1 MPKPQEHHLPATLE
15 ASHEMIG
22 DLLGEMRKMQSQI
35 EWLRRKVF
43 GRSSERL
50 AEGEPDFFGQPFTPE
65 ANANDNSAL
74 GGPAPADEATQAP
87 DASPKDAA
95 APKSRRRS
103 PLDDLP
109 RQVIVHDVA
118 EADKT
123 CACCGREKKSFGQ
136 DSTEQMEFIPAS
148 LFIIQHVRPKYACPK
163 CHEGVAQAPMPPMP
177 IERGAVGPGLLAHI
191 ITSKY
196 MDHQP
201 LYRQESILERHGIHI
216 PRSITCEWV
225 MKSAELLESLT
236 VAMRAEILRGS
247 VINTDDTPVA
257 VHTGEGNHLG
267 RLWTYVG
274 DPLHPYTVYDF
285 TWDRSG
291 EGPRKFLK
299 GFAGT
304 LQADAFS
311 GYDRLFKD
319 GAVIEAGCLAHARRK
334 FHDARLEDPLVA
346 LPVLALVRGLYAV
359 ERSAKEQ
366 WPALLQARPDPGELA
381 QAEAARLALRQ
392 EKSAP
397 LLADL
402 EQKLREL
409 QGTLLPKSGLG
420 QAVGYGLNHF
430 AALSRFLQAGN
441 VAIDNNAAERAIR
454 PLALGRKNWLQLGS
468 RRGGRAAAVLFTLV
482 QSARRHGID
491 PFVYLR
497 DLLARIPSHPHSRIY
512 ELFPDNW
519 LRLRQDAAEPDATD
533 AVIPH
538 ASES

>member
-177 IERGAVGPGLLAHI
+177 IERGAVGAGPFGPHHYQQVYGSS
-191 ITSKY
+191 T
-196 MDHQP
+196 P
-201 LYRQESILERHGIHI
+201 LPPGIH
-216 PRSITCEWV
+216 P
-225 MKSAELLESLT
+225 
-236 VAMRAEILRGS
+236 
-247 VINTDDTPVA
+247 
-257 VHTGEGNHLG
+257 
-267 RLWTYVG
+267 
-274 DPLHPYTVYDF
+274 
-285 TWDRSG
+285 
-291 EGPRKFLK
+291 
-299 GFAGT
+299 
-304 LQADAFS
+304 
-311 GYDRLFKD
+311 
-319 GAVIEAGCLAHARRK
+319 
-334 FHDARLEDPLVA
+334 
-346 LPVLALVRGLYAV
+346 
-359 ERSAKEQ
+359 
-366 WPALLQARPDPGELA
+366 
-381 QAEAARLALRQ
+381 
-392 EKSAP
+392 
-397 LLADL
+397 
-402 EQKLREL
+402 
-409 QGTLLPKSGLG
+409 
-420 QAVGYGLNHF
+420 
-430 AALSRFLQAGN
+430 
-441 VAIDNNAAERAIR
+441 
-454 PLALGRKNWLQLGS
+454 
-468 RRGGRAAAVLFTLV
+468 
-482 QSARRHGID
+482 
-491 PFVYLR
+491 
-497 DLLARIPSHPHSRIY
+497 
-512 ELFPDNW
+512 
-519 LRLRQDAAEPDATD
+519 
-533 AVIPH
+533 
-538 ASES
+538 